1 MRAGGIPRSGALQS
15 LPYQSVKPT
24 APLIRH
30 TFRNSADAPVKL
42 PNLQLKGSYNGPAA
56 HLMSPDIAR
65 GSQSVRFGGTPVK
78 LVLDAKREL
87 QPPMIP
93 NANMA
98 LKNFGAFELNRFI
111 DKRLTSLAN

>member
-1 MRAGGIPRSGALQS
+1 M
-15 LPYQSVKPT
+15 V
-24 APLIRH
+24 PLIRD

-42 PNLQLKGSYNGPAA
+42 PNLHLKGSYNAPASM
-56 HLMSPDIAR
+56 LMSPSMHG

-78 LVLDAKREL
+78 LIQDAKREL
-87 QPPMIP
+87 KPPLIP

-98 LKNFGAFELNRFI
+98 LKNFGAFELSRFV